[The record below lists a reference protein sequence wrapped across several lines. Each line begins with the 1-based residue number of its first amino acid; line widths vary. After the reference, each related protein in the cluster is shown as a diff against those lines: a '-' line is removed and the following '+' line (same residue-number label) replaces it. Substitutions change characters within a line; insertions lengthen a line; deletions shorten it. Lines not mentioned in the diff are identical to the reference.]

1 MISVRFLTIIIAIAV
16 LMGCQLETSPFA
28 EEPLDSDHN
37 TAPVVNAN
45 SAPVDL
51 PSAEGEGEAV
61 PATEV
66 PDATTQAT
74 SVTLYW
80 SAPLERVNGD
90 SMAGTE
96 IGGYEIRYKK
106 PADAAYQ
113 NVLISEAGVDQHSF
127 LDLSDADAYSF
138 EVAVF
143 DSDGIY
149 SDFVIAMAN

>member
-1 MISVRFLTIIIAIAV
+1 MKALQLLTVIIFSSA
-16 LMGCQLETSPFA
+16 LMGCQIEVT
-28 EEPLDSDHN
+28 PLSD
-37 TAPVVNAN
+37 
-45 SAPVDL
+45 
-51 PSAEGEGEAV
+51 EAV
-61 PATEV
+61 AGTGTDTPASNGNDT
-66 PDATTQAT
+66 DARGDAGDTSSDTDTSNTT

-90 SMAGTE
+90 TMENNE

-106 PADAAYQ
+106 EIDSTYNNIVINDSSIDQKSIDDLDNADDY
-113 NVLISEAGVDQHSF
+113 V
-127 LDLSDADAYSF
+127 F